1 LLFNLY
7 QFKKCILINL
17 ALTGLPGRQLT
28 AIKFKAKTT
37 VIEDGV
43 LEKIFLHPMVKDR
56 NIVTI
61 SVVGA
66 FRKGK
71 SFLLN
76 YFLRFLYHNVC

>member
-1 LLFNLY
+1 
-7 QFKKCILINL
+7 LIIS

-28 AIKFKAKTT
+28 AVKFKAKTT
-37 VIEDGV
+37 VIEDGI
-43 LEKIFLHPMVKDR
+43 LESIFLHPMVKDR

-71 SFLLN
+71 SFLLD
-76 YFLRFLYHNVC
+76 YFLRYLYHNVC